1 MTRRMDQLP
10 KDESPQVPQC
20 PPAGSLR
27 TTTLLSLTSLAL
39 KRSHNLDASL
49 LGRGAAAGFV
59 NEVFGLAYCI
69 SFSALIFEG
78 EIASGVALGLASL
91 IMGTVITVLAIAL
104 TWTLLPAWLKAE
116 RSNQREDP

>member
-1 MTRRMDQLP
+1 MDQLP

-27 TTTLLSLTSLAL
+27 TTTLLSLASLAL

-49 LGRGAAAGFV
+49 LRRDAAAGFV
-59 NEVFGLAYCI
+59 NEAFGLAYCI

-78 EIASGVALGLASL
+78 GIARGVALGLASL
-91 IMGTVITVLAIAL
+91 IIGTVSTVLVIAL
-104 TWTLLPAWLKAE
+104 TWTWLPAWLNAE